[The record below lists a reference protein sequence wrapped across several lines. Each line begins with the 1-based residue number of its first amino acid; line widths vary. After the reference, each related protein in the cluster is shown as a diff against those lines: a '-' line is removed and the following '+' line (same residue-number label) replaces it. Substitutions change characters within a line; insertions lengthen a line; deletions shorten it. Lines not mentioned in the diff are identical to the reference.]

1 MLPACQTAIVEYL
14 YRLVQELR
22 TSYAFF
28 TTGCL
33 KYNQAD
39 GRAIVHFFSKN
50 PCTILRGYAMIRA
63 SSDVMTNVGKTT
75 LKQSDGRLA
84 QLVERIPYKD

>member
-1 MLPACQTAIVEYL
+1 
-14 YRLVQELR
+14 
-22 TSYAFF
+22 
-28 TTGCL
+28 
-33 KYNQAD
+33 
-39 GRAIVHFFSKN
+39 
-50 PCTILRGYAMIRA
+50 MIRA